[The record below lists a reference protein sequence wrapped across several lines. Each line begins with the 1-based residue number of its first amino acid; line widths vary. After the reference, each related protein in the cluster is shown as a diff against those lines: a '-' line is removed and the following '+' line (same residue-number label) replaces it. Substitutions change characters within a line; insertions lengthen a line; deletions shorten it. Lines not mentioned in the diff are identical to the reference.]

1 MLPYDE
7 AGSGEVVLLIHAGV
21 ADRSMWR
28 EHLDWLAQAG
38 FRAVAVDLPGFGEAV
53 IDDGPQAPWDDVLQ
67 TLRGLDVARATLVGN
82 SFGAAVALRVAA
94 VAPAAVSGL
103 VLISPPPLVLDPSP
117 ALRLAWEAEET
128 ALERGDID
136 GAVAA
141 VVSAW
146 TQPHAPAALRQRVAS
161 MQRRAFEL
169 QAAAGETQEA
179 PDPLE
184 DHPEVLAGLQ
194 IPALLA
200 AGEDDMADFRDAAE
214 QLAEA
219 LPLTRHAVVRGAG
232 HLAPLEAPSEFK
244 LLLLDFLRNRTPDSS
259 TAG

>member
-1 MLPYDE
+1 VLPYDE

-53 IDDGPQAPWDDVLQ
+53 VEEGLQAPWDDVLQ
-67 TLRGLDVARATLVGN
+67 TLRGLNVARAALVGN
-82 SFGAAVALRVAA
+82 SFGAAVALRAAA
-94 VAPAAVSGL
+94 VAPAAVSAL

-117 ALRLAWEAEET
+117 ALRLAWEAENT
-128 ALERGDID
+128 ALEHGDID

-141 VVSAW
+141 VVAAW
-146 TQPHAPAALRQRVAS
+146 TQPHAPDALRERVAS

-169 QAAAGETQEA
+169 QAAAGEVQEA

-184 DHPEVLAGLQ
+184 QHPEVLAELQ

-219 LPLTRHAVVRGAG
+219 LPLARHAVIRGAG
-232 HLAPLEAPSEFK
+232 HLAPLEAPGEFK
-244 LLLLDFLRNRTPDSS
+244 QLLLDFLRNGTTR
-259 TAG
+259 

>member
-1 MLPYDE
+1 VLPFDE
-7 AGSGEVVLLIHAGV
+7 VGSGEVVLLIHAGV

-38 FRAVAVDLPGFGEAV
+38 FRAVAVDLPGFGEAMV
-53 IDDGPQAPWDDVLQ
+53 EDGPQAPWDDVLQ
-67 TLRGLDVARATLVGN
+67 TLKELDVACAALVGN

-94 VAPAAVSGL
+94 VAPAAVSAL

-128 ALERGDID
+128 ALEEGDID

-141 VVSAW
+141 VVAAW
-146 TQPHAPAALRQRVAS
+146 TQPHAPEALRERVAS
-161 MQRRAFEL
+161 MQRRAFVL
-169 QAAAGETQEA
+169 QAAAGETEEA

-184 DHPEVLAGLQ
+184 QHPEVLTDLQ

-200 AGEDDMADFRDAAE
+200 AGGKR
-214 QLAEA
+214 
-219 LPLTRHAVVRGAG
+219 
-232 HLAPLEAPSEFK
+232 PS
-244 LLLLDFLRNRTPDSS
+244 LRARV
-259 TAG
+259 

>member
-1 MLPYDE
+1 VLPYDE
-7 AGSGEVVLLIHAGV
+7 VGSGEVVLLIHAGV

-28 EHLDWLAQAG
+28 EHLGWLAQAG
-38 FRAVAVDLPGFGEAV
+38 FRAVALDLPGFGEAV
-53 IDDGPQAPWDDVLQ
+53 VEDGLQAPWDDVLQ
-67 TLRGLDVARATLVGN
+67 TLKELDVACAALVGN

-94 VAPAAVSGL
+94 VAPAAVSAL

-128 ALERGDID
+128 ALEEGDID

-141 VVSAW
+141 VVAAW
-146 TQPHAPAALRQRVAS
+146 TQPHAPEALRERVAS
-161 MQRRAFEL
+161 MQRRAFVL
-169 QAAAGETQEA
+169 QAAAGEIEEA

-184 DHPEVLAGLQ
+184 RHPEVLTELR

-200 AGEDDMADFRDAAE
+200 AGENDMTDFRDAAE

-219 LPLTRHAVVRGAG
+219 LPLAQHAVIRGAG
-232 HLAPLEAPSEFK
+232 HLAPLEAPDQFK
-244 LLLLDFLRNRTPDSS
+244 QLVLDFLRNRVTR
-259 TAG
+259 